1 MVLNLP
7 DEQFGDA
14 RAVRDVLFVR
24 AHHFWV
30 VVVPVFDEHCF
41 TEFVSYVKEGLVVVI
56 LIQKVSVKK
65 STYAFM
71 EFSISC
77 PVWGVHV
84 QNVEGIELQIA

>member
-1 MVLNLP
+1 VVLNLP

-24 AHHFWV
+24 VLGFV
-30 VVVPVFDEHCF
+30 TVFDEDCF

-56 LIQKVSVKK
+56 
-65 STYAFM
+65 AFM
-71 EFSISC
+71 EFSISL

>member
-56 LIQKVSVKK
+56 
-65 STYAFM
+65 AFM